1 MQTTTKKP
9 NPSDRLDVQTALY
22 LVVNVNADNDLDA
35 QTERL
40 GKALDELPIAA
51 LLIAAPDNKTYDK
64 DALKSVIKNVQ
75 SQNIAALVS
84 NDPKLAKEVGADGV
98 HMHWRA
104 AIAADYEAARA
115 LGGGAMMIGAEAGKS
130 RHDAMVLAETNAD
143 YVAFGVPA
151 TLKDQETA
159 RARQIELVAWW
170 AEMFEIPVVAFD
182 IATPEQAAS
191 LKTAGADFIAATLPP
206 NSTDEAQFE
215 AWLLAFADLF
225 PATEKTA

>member
-1 MQTTTKKP
+1 MQSTTQKP
-9 NPSDRLDVQTALY
+9 DPSNQSDVEPALY
-22 LVVNVNADNDLDA
+22 LVMDVSTEDDLTA
-35 QTERL
+35 HTKRL
-40 GKALDELPIAA
+40 GKALDRLPISA
-51 LLIAAPDNKTYDK
+51 LLVASYDSEACDK
-64 DALKSVIKNVQ
+64 DALKLLVNQIQNH
-75 SQNIAALVS
+75 NIAAMVS
-84 NDPKLAKEVGADGV
+84 NDPKLAQEVGADGV

-104 AIAADYEAARA
+104 TIAADYEAARA

-151 TLKDQETA
+151 VLKDQETA
-159 RARQIELVAWW
+159 RTRQIELVAWW

-182 IATPEQAAS
+182 ITTPEQATAI
-191 LKTAGADFIAATLPP
+191 KAAGADFIAATLPP

-215 AWLLAFADLF
+215 AWLSAFADLF